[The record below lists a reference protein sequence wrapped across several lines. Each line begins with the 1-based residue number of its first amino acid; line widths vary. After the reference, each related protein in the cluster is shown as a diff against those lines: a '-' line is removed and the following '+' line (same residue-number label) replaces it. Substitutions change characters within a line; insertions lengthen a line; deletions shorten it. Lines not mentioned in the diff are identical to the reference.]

1 MSDSQS
7 VPNVEDDSFATI
19 IIIAHGQDLRSRRAT
34 LEQQETLRK
43 FTLAGKSGHEV
54 CVPNAVVDNMFYMAH
69 QLARL
74 EHVPFTEKLKYMRT
88 ESKRQQFDK
97 IFQNL
102 WVKEKTKTAAAAA
115 AAAEAAKFKSLVPT
129 VDDWLSTT
137 NVSYDHFYQFAAH
150 DPADPWEIDKFGI
163 WLVDGSPQVLQ
174 GFKDVPIP
182 LDSLRYYNIMDRIG
196 FPQWH
201 AAGTVTATTLFD
213 VAEMTKRTFHVK
225 YVNIVDMSCRVVY
238 QSEALDV
245 QDDPISEIKPSAS
258 HQPDIQIGDIR
269 IKRMSKQPPDL
280 PAGWVFGKNLTTGE
294 YVFANPDSGE
304 ISPESPE
311 ADSGAISPADI
322 CVATLEGHTGSVN
335 SVAFNSTGILAT
347 GSSDGTA
354 KLWNT
359 TGCVATLTG
368 HREAVASVAFH
379 PLHSTGRL
387 LATGSWDKTAKVWGL
402 QPVADGLSAIC
413 GATLEGHTDY
423 VTSVAFNSTRFLATG
438 SWDTTAKVWGLQPVA
453 DGLSAICVAT
463 LTGHTDAVNSVAF
476 HPTAALILATGSS
489 DNTAKLWDSS
499 GNCTTTL
506 KGHTGSVT
514 SVAFHSTGR
523 LIATGSDDKTAKLWD
538 SSGTCVGTL
547 EGHTGSVNSVAFH
560 STGFLATGS
569 ADRTVKLWNTKG
581 CMATL
586 EGNTDSVL
594 SVAFNQT
601 QSGKLLATGSGDNA
615 KLWNLL
621 LLNKIKHP
629 KMFGMPQTLPQG
641 WIYVKGNVPFQT
653 YYGNEHDTKYD
664 TYYVGPKG
672 EINPHGPYKYTAGS
686 KKSSKQ
692 NKKKTKRSSK
702 QNKKKTKKT
711 KVLK

>member
-74 EHVPFTEKLKYMRT
+74 EHVPFTAKLKYMRT

-102 WVKEKTKTAAAAA
+102 YHNWEKEKTKTAAAAAA

-137 NVSYDHFYQFAAH
+137 NVSYDHFYEFAVH

-201 AAGTVTATTLFD
+201 AAGTVTATTTTLFD

-245 QDDPISEIKPSAS
+245 LDDPISDIKPSAS

-269 IKRMSKQPPDL
+269 IRRSKQPPDL
-280 PAGWVFGKNLTTGE
+280 PAGWVFGQNLTTSE

-304 ISPESPE
+304 ISPEFPE
-311 ADSGAISPADI
+311 ADSGAISPM
-322 CVATLEGHTGSVN
+322 ATLEGHTGSVN
-335 SVAFNSTGILAT
+335 SVAFN
-347 GSSDGTA
+347 
-354 KLWNT
+354 
-359 TGCVATLTG
+359 
-368 HREAVASVAFH
+368 
-379 PLHSTGRL
+379 
-387 LATGSWDKTAKVWGL
+387 
-402 QPVADGLSAIC
+402 
-413 GATLEGHTDY
+413 
-423 VTSVAFNSTRFLATG
+423 
-438 SWDTTAKVWGLQPVA
+438 
-453 DGLSAICVAT
+453 
-463 LTGHTDAVNSVAF
+463 
-476 HPTAALILATGSS
+476 
-489 DNTAKLWDSS
+489 
-499 GNCTTTL
+499 
-506 KGHTGSVT
+506 
-514 SVAFHSTGR
+514 
-523 LIATGSDDKTAKLWD
+523 
-538 SSGTCVGTL
+538 
-547 EGHTGSVNSVAFH
+547 

-581 CMATL
+581 CVATL

>member
-1 MSDSQS
+1 
-7 VPNVEDDSFATI
+7 
-19 IIIAHGQDLRSRRAT
+19 
-34 LEQQETLRK
+34 
-43 FTLAGKSGHEV
+43 
-54 CVPNAVVDNMFYMAH
+54 
-69 QLARL
+69 
-74 EHVPFTEKLKYMRT
+74 
-88 ESKRQQFDK
+88 
-97 IFQNL
+97 
-102 WVKEKTKTAAAAA
+102 
-115 AAAEAAKFKSLVPT
+115 
-129 VDDWLSTT
+129 
-137 NVSYDHFYQFAAH
+137 
-150 DPADPWEIDKFGI
+150 
-163 WLVDGSPQVLQ
+163 
-174 GFKDVPIP
+174 
-182 LDSLRYYNIMDRIG
+182 
-196 FPQWH
+196 
-201 AAGTVTATTLFD
+201 
-213 VAEMTKRTFHVK
+213 
-225 YVNIVDMSCRVVY
+225 
-238 QSEALDV
+238 
-245 QDDPISEIKPSAS
+245 
-258 HQPDIQIGDIR
+258 
-269 IKRMSKQPPDL
+269 
-280 PAGWVFGKNLTTGE
+280 
-294 YVFANPDSGE
+294 
-304 ISPESPE
+304 
-311 ADSGAISPADI
+311 
-322 CVATLEGHTGSVN
+322 
-335 SVAFNSTGILAT
+335 
-347 GSSDGTA
+347 
-354 KLWNT
+354 
-359 TGCVATLTG
+359 
-368 HREAVASVAFH
+368 
-379 PLHSTGRL
+379 
-387 LATGSWDKTAKVWGL
+387 
-402 QPVADGLSAIC
+402 
-413 GATLEGHTDY
+413 
-423 VTSVAFNSTRFLATG
+423 
-438 SWDTTAKVWGLQPVA
+438 VWGLQPVA